1 MALKTAKMAEQ
12 LELFG
17 CIQCGKCT
25 GGCPVARK
33 TTLNIRDLIYHM
45 LVDSDMD
52 LDVHEDLWDC
62 TACFTC
68 VERCPKDVQ
77 PAELIIALR
86 GELVEGGRIPETVG
100 TALMSIFRQGNPSS
114 MARQDRDLWA
124 EGIEDRLEQAKQ
136 AAQEGCDLLY
146 FVGCIPSYDT
156 RVQPVARALMR
167 AFQSADL
174 DVGALGTDESC
185 CGNEVRRM
193 GELGLFEMLVEEN
206 GEMLRNVG
214 ARRIV
219 TTSPHCFNTFKNE
232 YDLADAD
239 GDATE
244 ILHYTQLLARLIE
257 EGELTFSGSLASEDG
272 EKKVITYHDPCF
284 LGKQNQ
290 VYDEP
295 RAIIEALPGAELV
308 EMDRNRERS
317 LCCEGGGGR
326 MWVEGTNLE
335 ERLAF
340 QRVQEAADTGADV
353 LAVACPFC
361 LLTLEDA
368 VKVQGLDEQLQV
380 MDIMELVD
388 SVLEEDVSNPADEE

>member
-1 MALKTAKMAEQ
+1 MALKTATMAEQ

-33 TTLNIRDLIYHM
+33 TTLNIRSLIYHM
-45 LVDSDMD
+45 LVDASV
-52 LDVHEDLWDC
+52 DVKSHEELWDC

-68 VERCPKDVQ
+68 VERCPKDVE

-86 GELVEGGRIPETVG
+86 GELVESGRVPETIG
-100 TALMSIFRQGNPSS
+100 TALMGIFRQGNPSG
-114 MARQDRDLWA
+114 MARQDRELWA
-124 EGIEDRLEQAKQ
+124 EGIEPGLEQAKQ
-136 AAQEGCDLLY
+136 AAREGCDLLY
-146 FVGCIPSYDT
+146 FVGCIPSYDQ

-167 AFQSADL
+167 AFGEAGL
-174 DVGALGTDESC
+174 NVGTLGTQESC

-193 GELGLFEMLVEEN
+193 GEVGLFEMLVEEN
-206 GEMLRNVG
+206 GELLRSVG
-214 ARRIV
+214 PQQLV

-232 YDLADAD
+232 YGLD
-239 GDATE
+239 GLE
-244 ILHYTQLLARLIE
+244 VVHYTQLIARLIDQGKLTLK
-257 EGELTFSGSLASEDG
+257 GEIDKT
-272 EKKVITYHDPCF
+272 VTYHDPCF
-284 LGKQNQ
+284 LGKQNK
-290 VYDEP
+290 VFDEP
-295 RAIIEALPGAELV
+295 RAIIEAIPGVKLV

-340 QRVQEAADTGADV
+340 QRVQDAAATGAEV

-368 VKVQGLDEQLQV
+368 VKVQGLDDQLQV

-388 SVLEEDVSNPADEE
+388 LAL